1 MAAKGNPGYTDA
13 AREKRLISLAMD
25 NAEERLAN
33 GTAGPSIIV
42 HFLKLGSEMAKL
54 ASEKVRQ
61 ETRLLEAK
69 KQSIESSEKSAEFYE
84 KVMEAIKMYNKSSD
98 DDGDEY

>member
-1 MAAKGNPGYTDA
+1 MGAKGSPGYTDD

-25 NAEERLAN
+25 NAEQRLAD

-54 ASEKVRQ
+54 AAEKVRQ
-61 ETRLLEAK
+61 ETCLLEAK
-69 KQSIESSEKSAEFYE
+69 KQSIESSEKSGEYYE
-84 KVMEAIKMYNKSSD
+84 RVLEAIKSYNRSSD
-98 DDGDEY
+98 DDDEFY